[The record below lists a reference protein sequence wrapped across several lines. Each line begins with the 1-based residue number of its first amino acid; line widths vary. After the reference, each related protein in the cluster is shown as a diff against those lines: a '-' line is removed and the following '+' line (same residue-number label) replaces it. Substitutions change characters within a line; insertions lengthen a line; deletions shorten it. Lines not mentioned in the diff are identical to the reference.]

1 MAIAGDVKCRGKN
14 KDGGPCNAMPR
25 PGSPWCMWHDPD
37 LAESRAQWASR
48 GGKGTSTEAK
58 ARRTLKAGVLTAD
71 DLRARLGVVFMGVVL
86 GRIEP
91 AVGTAAATTARALL
105 DVARVADVEQQVA
118 QIRRDMAE
126 FAQRRGG
133 SG

>member
-1 MAIAGDVKCRGKN
+1 
-14 KDGGPCNAMPR
+14 
-25 PGSPWCMWHDPD
+25 MWHDPD
-37 LAESRAQWASR
+37 LAESRAQWNSR

-91 AVGTAAATTARALL
+91 SVGTAAATIARALL

-126 FAQRRGG
+126 FAQRRGE